1 MPLSGSTLNLLYFLR
16 IASSSDWGR
25 FFSMSSFVM
34 PSYICPVLMRRS
46 SHAGDAP
53 ILGIEAAFTSAPL
66 NFLLQT
72 FSRTSV

>member
-1 MPLSGSTLNLLYFLR
+1 MPLSRSSLSVLYFLG

-25 FFSMSSFVM
+25 YFSMSSFVM
-34 PSYICPVLMRRS
+34 ASYICPVLMRRS

-66 NFLLQT
+66 NF
-72 FSRTSV
+72 FTSDF